1 MTDEFFMQK
10 ALKEPKKAYIR
21 DEVPI
26 GAVIVR
32 DGAVIARAHNERQ
45 SKQIATRH
53 AEIICIEK
61 ACKKLGSWRLDDCEL
76 FVTVEPCPMCAGACL
91 NARLKRVVYGVSEP
105 KGGAVESNFG
115 VLSSGVLNWSCEAV
129 GGVMKEECEKLLKDF
144 FAEKRKKAMKNEE

>member
-1 MTDEFFMQK
+1 MTDEIFMQK
-10 ALKEPKKAYIR
+10 ALQEAKKAYIQ

-45 SKQIATRH
+45 QKQIATRH

-61 ACKKLGSWRLDDCEL
+61 ACKKLGSWRLDDCEI

-129 GGVMKEECEKLLKDF
+129 GGVMKDECEKLLKDF
-144 FAEKRKKAMKNEE
+144 FAEKRKKI